1 MCTHTCILF
10 KWVYAFRYVCGK
22 YRVKCITNML
32 IDNKWHIML
41 LNFSYIFL
49 NLNVSGTLKT
59 NVIEKIPCCLFNSV
73 SDFWKPWSINVL
85 QVAWFKYLV
94 YKWTAVLPLK
104 NGFALTLK
112 RWPMPENEF
121 SRIHCNTSWLK
132 AGHQIHECILPTV
145 VKLYYFIYGWRFVYI
160 FKINV

>member
-1 MCTHTCILF
+1 MFPLNMAFIYIIYMCTHTCILF

-73 SDFWKPWSINVL
+73 SSFWKPWSINVL

-112 RWPMPENEF
+112 RYPCLRMNF
-121 SRIHCNTSWLK
+121 QGSIVIHPGLRLDIKFMNASYQL
-132 AGHQIHECILPTV
+132 
-145 VKLYYFIYGWRFVYI
+145 
-160 FKINV
+160 